1 MSHHTLHGLEK
12 NTSLVAQ
19 SALAHRLQNDNIHKR
34 APILGNGILG
44 PYTFMS
50 SHKKNQNEC
59 YYVAG
64 SERVPPGPVGYYFLE
79 TMQCMMRY
87 LDCAL

>member
-1 MSHHTLHGLEK
+1 M
-12 NTSLVAQ
+12 
-19 SALAHRLQNDNIHKR
+19 
-34 APILGNGILG
+34 GNGILG

-50 SHKKNQNEC
+50 SHKKNQSSTIHNGFAVYILKFAPFIDTEC

-64 SERVPPGPVGYYFLE
+64 SERVPPVPVGYYFLE